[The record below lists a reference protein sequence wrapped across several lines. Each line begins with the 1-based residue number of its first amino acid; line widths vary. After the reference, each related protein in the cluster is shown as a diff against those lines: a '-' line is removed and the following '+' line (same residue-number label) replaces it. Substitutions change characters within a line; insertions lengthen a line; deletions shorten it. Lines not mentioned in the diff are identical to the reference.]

1 MRSTQLM
8 ISLFLASTLF
18 TASSIAADATSATA
32 QAQAKQAGKLE
43 KISDTPVAATTPVMK
58 ESEHKN
64 GEPCP
69 YHHDDKHHGKAH
81 DECDY
86 RHPG

>member
-18 TASSIAADATSATA
+18 TASAIAADTTPATT
-32 QAQAKQAGKLE
+32 QAQAAGKPE
-43 KISDTPVAATTPVMK
+43 KISDTPVAATTPGMK
-58 ESEHKN
+58 ECEHKN

-69 YHHDDKHHGKAH
+69 YHHDDKHHGMSHVK
-81 DECDY
+81 CDY
-86 RHPG
+86 KHPG